1 LAIVVVLAAVEVL
14 ANSALA
20 GFWSGSTPI
29 QTTHVFASDSG
40 SGRTDWWP
48 LLSK

>member
-1 LAIVVVLAAVEVL
+1 LAIVVVLAAVEV
-14 ANSALA
+14 
-20 GFWSGSTPI
+20 WSGSTPI
-29 QTTHVFASDSG
+29 QTTHVFGSDSG

>member
-1 LAIVVVLAAVEVL
+1 LAIVVVLAVEVL
-14 ANSALA
+14 ANAALA
-20 GFWSGSTPI
+20 GSWSGSTPI

-40 SGRTDWWP
+40 SGRTDWRP